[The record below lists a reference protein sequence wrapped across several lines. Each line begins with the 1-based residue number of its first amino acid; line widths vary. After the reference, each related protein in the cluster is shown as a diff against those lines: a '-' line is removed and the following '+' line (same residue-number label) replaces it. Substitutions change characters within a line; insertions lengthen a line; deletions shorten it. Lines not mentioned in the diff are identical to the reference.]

1 MTWLKDRASF
11 NNGVI

>member
-11 NNGVI
+11 NDGVI